1 MTYNTEQSLIPIAAL
16 CLSLAVLSHIRG
28 SNFRNFFLTSFGY
41 FILARGYYWYKG
53 TLDFNS
59 FILATLTFLSAFGHY
74 SLSPSMKI
82 YTKYSGF
89 TFLFLLIA
97 YSLYEKIQIEMGIDT
112 VQYKSESRRAP
123 ELQDNIRKSNSLMIG
138 SVSLLAGLVG
148 NFGIYRNI
156 YSWVYIR
163 YISIVL
169 MIIGGISL
177 FWYFFYG
184 VDDNLISVTGRAELN
199 ERLKRLRE
207 AGDEEAELELL
218 QRLNYAIRRKASTSE
233 FFERRDMDSGIYA

>member
-1 MTYNTEQSLIPIAAL
+1 MTYNTEQSLIPIAFL

-112 VQYKSESRRAP
+112 VQYKSESRLAP
-123 ELQDNIRKSNSLMIG
+123 ELQDNIRKSTTSLMIG

-184 VDDNLISVTGRAELN
+184 VDDNPDGNLIS
-199 ERLKRLRE
+199 
-207 AGDEEAELELL
+207 D
-218 QRLNYAIRRKASTSE
+218 YAIRRKASTSE